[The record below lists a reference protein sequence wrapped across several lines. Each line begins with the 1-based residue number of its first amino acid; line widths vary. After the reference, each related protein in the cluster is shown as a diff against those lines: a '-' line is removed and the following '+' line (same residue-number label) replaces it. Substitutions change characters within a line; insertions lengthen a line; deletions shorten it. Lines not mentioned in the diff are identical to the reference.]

1 MSRNQI
7 IMRGF
12 VDALGVLAYVV
23 LFAWSVNNLEAW
35 LGDMPET
42 WLTPVFMLL
51 VFIVSACVTGS
62 LVLLQPILLYVEGQ
76 RKEAVHLFVYTIGFL
91 VVLALAIGLIVVS
104 ALGF

>member
-1 MSRNQI
+1 
-7 IMRGF
+7 MRGF

-62 LVLLQPILLYVEGQ
+62 LVLLQPILLYMEGQ

-91 VVLALAIGLIVVS
+91 VVLALAVGLIVIS
-104 ALGF
+104 AR

>member
-23 LFAWSVNNLEAW
+23 LFAWVINNLEAW
-35 LGDMPET
+35 FGDMPET
-42 WLTPVFMLL
+42 WLAPVLMLL

-76 RKEAVHLFVYTIGFL
+76 RKEAVYLFVYTIGFL
-91 VVLALAIGLIVVS
+91 VVLALAIGLIVIS
-104 ALGF
+104 AR